1 MRSLNHGQKNTEA
14 MTGNFV
20 TVRGT
25 GRPCKNFL
33 YVLFFI

>member
-1 MRSLNHGQKNTEA
+1 

-25 GRPCKNFL
+25 GRPCKDFL